1 MTARTLLLA
10 ASFALAGSA
19 ALAQAPAQAPAAPE
33 MTTGSV
39 TGSAGAAANL
49 RQMSVEA
56 LEDMDLVALDGKEVG
71 EIEGVM
77 EAKDGRRFLVV
88 ERGGFLGVGAKEIA
102 IPFENLAL
110 QGDRLVLR
118 NMDMAALDAM
128 PEFKNEGDAYREL
141 DEEQQVGLAQQ

>member
-1 MTARTLLLA
+1 MNARALLLA
-10 ASFALAGSA
+10 AGFALAGPA
-19 ALAQAPAQAPAAPE
+19 ALAQAPAAPAAPE

-39 TGSAGAAANL
+39 TGSAGAASNL

-56 LEDMDLVALDGKEVG
+56 IEDMDLVAVDGKEIG

-77 EAKDGRRFLVV
+77 ESGDGRRFLIV

-128 PEFKNEGDAYREL
+128 PAFKNEGNAYREL

>member
-1 MTARTLLLA
+1 MNLRSILLA
-10 ASFALAGSA
+10 GAAAVLLAGPVH
-19 ALAQAPAQAPAAPE
+19 AQVPAPGAPE
-33 MTTGSV
+33 TTGSV
-39 TGSAGAAANL
+39 AGAAGASSAL
-49 RQMSVEA
+49 RQMTVEA
-56 LEDMDLVALDGKEVG
+56 LGDMELVGADGKEIG

-77 EAKDGRRFLVV
+77 ESGDGRRFLIV

-128 PEFKNEGDAYREL
+128 PAFKNEGNAYREL